1 MSENLQGLI
10 FNIQRYSIE
19 DGDGIRTLIF
29 MKGCPLK
36 CVWCSNPESHSNNIQ
51 LMYIK
56 TNCRKCGKCLSICP
70 QTAIDPITLAI
81 DKSRCVL
88 CGKCAEQCFSNAKKI
103 VGKSMTVDE
112 CMDVIDKDRIFY
124 DNSDGGVTI
133 GGGEPLM
140 QSGFVS
146 QLLKRCQNSLIHTT
160 VETSGYGN
168 WENIRSVFEYTDHA
182 LYDIKC
188 MDTVRHKEYTGVGN
202 ENILN
207 NAKLLAAM
215 KKKITFRIPLIPN
228 HNDDDDNI
236 TETGKFILSLME
248 INKNISME
256 LLPYHK
262 FGVDKYEWLGI
273 EYMLNNC
280 GNIGSYKKHEFESK
294 LREMGIC
301 VKE

>member
-1 MSENLQGLI
+1 
-10 FNIQRYSIE
+10 
-19 DGDGIRTLIF
+19 

-36 CVWCSNPESHSNNIQ
+36 CAWCSNPESHSHNIQ

-70 QTAIDPITLAI
+70 QMAIDPITLAI

-103 VGKSMTVDE
+103 VGQSMTVDE
-112 CMDVIDKDRIFY
+112 CMDLINKDRIFY

-146 QLLKRCQNSLIHTT
+146 KLLKRCQDSLIHTT

-168 WENIRSVFEYTDHA
+168 WENIRNVFEYTDHV

-202 ENILN
+202 EEILN
-207 NAKLLAAM
+207 NAKLLAEM

-228 HNDDDDNI
+228 HNDDDANI

-280 GNIGSYKKHEFESK
+280 GDIGSYKKREFESK
-294 LREMGIC
+294 LREMGLC